1 MPQSGP
7 SREGQRQVDTINFLV
22 TGVGGQ
28 GTVLASDIMAAVG
41 LVAGYDVK
49 KSDILGLAI
58 RGGAVISH
66 VRWGERVHSPIVPE
80 GRADYLVAFEILEGL
95 RWLDQVGPKG
105 TVLINQ
111 QEIHPVT
118 VTSGFATYPV
128 QDTIESALGE
138 LGSRVFRVS
147 GLDIAQGLGNAR
159 VLNVVL
165 LGALSAL
172 LQVERAVWENV
183 LKERV
188 PERYR
193 ELNLQAFQS
202 GREWIRERV

>member
-1 MPQSGP
+1 M
-7 SREGQRQVDTINFLV
+7 ETTNFLI

-41 LVAGYDVK
+41 LAAGFDVK

-58 RGGAVISH
+58 RGGAVIGH
-66 VRWGERVHSPIVPE
+66 VRWGETVHSPIVPE
-80 GRADYLVAFEILEGL
+80 GRADFLVAFEVLEGL
-95 RWLDQVGPKG
+95 RWLDQVQPDG

-118 VTSGFATYPV
+118 VSSGHATYPDKETAERSLEAAADHV
-128 QDTIESALGE
+128 YRVPALQMAQE
-138 LGSRVFRVS
+138 L
-147 GLDIAQGLGNAR
+147 DNAR

-172 LQVERAVWENV
+172 LPVEPQVWQKV

-188 PERYR
+188 PSRYMD
-193 ELNLQAFQS
+193 LNLQAYS
-202 GREWIRERV
+202 RGREWMLQRKENG

>member
-1 MPQSGP
+1 M
-7 SREGQRQVDTINFLV
+7 ETMNFLI

-41 LVAGYDVK
+41 LAADYDVK

-95 RWLDQVGPKG
+95 RWLDQVRPQGAIM
-105 TVLINQ
+105 INQ
-111 QEIHPVT
+111 QEIHPVS
-118 VTSGFATYPV
+118 VSSGFATYPDQETV
-128 QDTIESALGE
+128 EESLQHVAA
-138 LGSRVFRVS
+138 SVYRVP
-147 GLDIAQGLGNAR
+147 GLEMARKLGNAR

-165 LGALSAL
+165 LGAISAL
-172 LQVERAVWENV
+172 LPVEPETWEGV
-183 LKERV
+183 LEERV
-188 PERYR
+188 PPRYR
-193 ELNLQAFQS
+193 NLNIQAFRN
-202 GREWIRERV
+202 GREWIQERM

>member
-1 MPQSGP
+1 M
-7 SREGQRQVDTINFLV
+7 ETTNFLI

-41 LVAGYDVK
+41 LAAGFDVK

-58 RGGAVISH
+58 RGGAVIGH
-66 VRWGERVHSPIVPE
+66 VRWGETVHSPIVPE
-80 GRADYLVAFEILEGL
+80 GRADFLVAFEVLEGL
-95 RWLDQVGPKG
+95 RWLDQVQPDG

-118 VTSGFATYPV
+118 VSSGYATYPDKETV
-128 QDTIESALGE
+128 ERSLEAAADHVYRVPALQMAQE
-138 LGSRVFRVS
+138 L
-147 GLDIAQGLGNAR
+147 DNAR

-172 LQVERAVWENV
+172 LPVEPQVWQKV

-188 PERYR
+188 PSRYMD
-193 ELNLQAFQS
+193 LNLQAYS
-202 GREWIRERV
+202 RGREWMLQRKENG

>member
-1 MPQSGP
+1 M
-7 SREGQRQVDTINFLV
+7 EAINFLI

-41 LVAGYDVK
+41 LAAGYDVK

-66 VRWGERVHSPIVPE
+66 VRWGQRVHSPIVPE
-80 GRADYLVAFEILEGL
+80 GRANYLVAFEILEGL
-95 RWLDQVGPKG
+95 RWLDQVGSGG
-105 TVLINQ
+105 TVVINQ

-118 VTSGFATYPV
+118 VTSGFASYPDR
-128 QDTIESALGE
+128 DTVEKALVES
-138 LGSRVFRVS
+138 GSHVYRVT
-147 GLDIAQGLGNAR
+147 GLDIAQQLGNAR

-165 LGALSAL
+165 LGALSRL
-172 LQVERAVWENV
+172 LSVKDVIWEDV

-188 PERYR
+188 PARYVD
-193 ELNLQAFQS
+193 LNLKAFHS
-202 GREWIRERV
+202 GRDWIAERM

>member
-1 MPQSGP
+1 M
-7 SREGQRQVDTINFLV
+7 ETTNFLI

-41 LVAGYDVK
+41 LAAGFDVK

-58 RGGAVISH
+58 RGGAVIGH
-66 VRWGERVHSPIVPE
+66 VRWGETVHSPIVPE
-80 GRADYLVAFEILEGL
+80 GRADFLVAFEVLEGL
-95 RWLDQVGPKG
+95 RWLDQVQPDG

-118 VTSGFATYPV
+118 VSSGHATYPDKETV
-128 QDTIESALGE
+128 ERSLEAAADHVYRVPALQMAQE
-138 LGSRVFRVS
+138 L
-147 GLDIAQGLGNAR
+147 DNAR

-172 LQVERAVWENV
+172 LPVEPQVWQKV

-188 PERYR
+188 PSRYMD
-193 ELNLQAFQS
+193 LNLQAFS
-202 GREWIRERV
+202 RGREWMLQRKENG

>member
-1 MPQSGP
+1 M
-7 SREGQRQVDTINFLV
+7 ETTNFLI

-41 LVAGYDVK
+41 LAAGFDVK

-58 RGGAVISH
+58 RGGAVIGH
-66 VRWGERVHSPIVPE
+66 VRWGETVHSPIVPE
-80 GRADYLVAFEILEGL
+80 GRADFLVAFEVLEGL
-95 RWLDQVGPKG
+95 RWLDQVQPDG

-118 VTSGFATYPV
+118 VSSGYATYPDKETV
-128 QDTIESALGE
+128 ERSLEAAADHVYRVPALQMAQE
-138 LGSRVFRVS
+138 L
-147 GLDIAQGLGNAR
+147 DNAR

-165 LGALSAL
+165 LGVLSAL
-172 LQVERAVWENV
+172 LPVEPQVWQKV

-188 PERYR
+188 PSRYMD
-193 ELNLQAFQS
+193 LNLQAFS
-202 GREWIRERV
+202 RGREWMLQRKENG

>member
-1 MPQSGP
+1 V
-7 SREGQRQVDTINFLV
+7 EAINFLI

-41 LVAGYDVK
+41 LAAGYDVK

-66 VRWGERVHSPIVPE
+66 VRWGQRVHSPIVPE
-80 GRADYLVAFEILEGL
+80 GRANYLVAFEILEGL
-95 RWLDQVGPKG
+95 RWLDQVGQGG
-105 TVLINQ
+105 TVVINQ

-118 VTSGFATYPV
+118 VTSGFASYPDR
-128 QDTIESALGE
+128 DTVEKALVES
-138 LGSRVFRVS
+138 GSHVYRVT
-147 GLDIAQGLGNAR
+147 GLDIAQQLGNAR

-165 LGALSAL
+165 LGALSGL
-172 LQVERAVWENV
+172 LSVKDVIWEDV

-188 PERYR
+188 PARYVD
-193 ELNLQAFQS
+193 LNLKAFHS
-202 GREWIRERV
+202 GRDWIAERM

>member
-1 MPQSGP
+1 VKGV
-7 SREGQRQVDTINFLV
+7 ETINFLI

-28 GTVLASDIMAAVG
+28 GTVLASDIMSAVG
-41 LVAGYDVK
+41 LAAGYDVK

-95 RWLDQVGPKG
+95 RWLDQVSAEG
-105 TVLINQ
+105 TLVINQ

-118 VTSGFATYPV
+118 VTSGFANYPDK
-128 QDTIESALGE
+128 DTIEGALQS
-138 LGSRVFRVS
+138 LKSHVYRVA
-147 GLDIAQGLGNAR
+147 GLEIAQQLGNAR

-165 LGALSAL
+165 LGALSGL
-172 LQVERAVWENV
+172 LSVEATTWESV
-183 LKERV
+183 IRERV
-188 PERYR
+188 PARYTD
-193 ELNLQAFQS
+193 LNLKAFRS
-202 GREWIRERV
+202 GREWIQERSLAS

>member
-1 MPQSGP
+1 VETM
-7 SREGQRQVDTINFLV
+7 NFLI

-41 LVAGYDVK
+41 LAADYDVK

-95 RWLDQVGPKG
+95 RWLDQVRPQG
-105 TVLINQ
+105 TIMINQ
-111 QEIHPVT
+111 QEIHPVS
-118 VTSGFATYPV
+118 VSSGFATYPDRETV
-128 QDTIESALGE
+128 EESLQHVAA
-138 LGSRVFRVS
+138 SVYRVP
-147 GLDIAQGLGNAR
+147 GLEMARELGNAR

-165 LGALSAL
+165 LGAISAL
-172 LQVERAVWENV
+172 LPVEPETWEGV
-183 LKERV
+183 LEERV
-188 PERYR
+188 PPRYKA
-193 ELNLQAFQS
+193 LNIQAFRN
-202 GREWIRERV
+202 GREWIQERM